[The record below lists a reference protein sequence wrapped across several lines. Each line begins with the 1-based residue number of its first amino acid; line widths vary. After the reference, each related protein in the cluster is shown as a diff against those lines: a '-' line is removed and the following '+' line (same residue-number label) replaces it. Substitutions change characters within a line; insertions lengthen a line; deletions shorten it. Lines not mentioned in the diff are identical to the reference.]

1 MMKRCLESW
10 AAMVSAFVSKLP
22 VLLPRR
28 LSKADSDLRRED
40 KLWDIGRPIDT
51 HQGGPNMPKRQ
62 PCDCG
67 RWVKRVYKT
76 STGAKYYCNTC
87 KNAIYVKAH

>member
-1 MMKRCLESW
+1 MLSRLAGYLRFFDW
-10 AAMVSAFVSKLP
+10 LP
-22 VLLPRR
+22 PIFRR
-28 LSKADSDLRRED
+28 PATTKEISDDRHED

-51 HQGGPNMPKRQ
+51 REGGPNMPKRQ

-76 STGAKYYCNTC
+76 STGAKYWCNAC
-87 KNAIYVKAH
+87 KNAIYVKGHN